1 MVVKI
6 QVSGFEKENVEK
18 LTLNFAVILRID
30 NRLYTTKKEQNA
42 KQRNYRSCL
51 W

>member
-6 QVSGFEKENVEK
+6 QVSGFENENDEK

-30 NRLYTTKKEQNA
+30 NWL
-42 KQRNYRSCL
+42 
-51 W
+51 